1 MKKQYEKPMMA
12 VERYALTQAIAGCVR
27 RIGFYSAECVQKD
40 ADATSDMKDLAWGTD
55 IAWFYG
61 EACEFDIAFY
71 IGTDGESNGED
82 GVCYH
87 TNANAAFGST

>member
-55 IAWFYG
+55 FAWFYG
-61 EACEFDIAFY
+61 GKCAYNVDVELD
-71 IGTDGESNGED
+71 DED